1 MQNYYRIT
9 AYHKEMDYSII
20 MDSCGRYNALW
31 EFSADL
37 IRLGYSI
44 MEASKLENIQ
54 EINMAPCL
62 DEDSTLPYLRSWGKG
77 KPVCFEYEA
86 NGKNYRAIRVKGHQ
100 YALRNE
106 CYPHSTRNPISHL

>member
-20 MDSCGRYNALW
+20 MDSCGRYTALW

-44 MEASKLENIQ
+44 METSKLENIQ

-77 KPVCFEYEA
+77 KPVYS
-86 NGKNYRAIRVKGHQ
+86 NTKQTGK
-100 YALRNE
+100 
-106 CYPHSTRNPISHL
+106 PIWQSE

>member
-20 MDSCGRYNALW
+20 MDSYGRYNALW

-77 KPVCFEYEA
+77 KPVYFEHEA
-86 NGKNYRAIRVKGHQ
+86 NGKTYSAIRVKGHM
-100 YALRNE
+100 YVPN
-106 CYPHSTRNPISHL
+106 C